1 MLLNITIL
9 EDEAVY
15 AGQLQKLLSE
25 WGKKNN
31 VTISVR
37 HFSRGEDFIKKAYDE
52 EELFFLDIDLV
63 TTNGIEIAK
72 ELREDGFRGHIIFLT
87 AFSEYV
93 FDGYHV
99 QALDYLLKPIDAD
112 KLDNCMKPVLK
123 DMESSFLIWQ
133 TQSEMI
139 KVPYNKIMAFTSYKH
154 YVDIITQ
161 IPVSASDNTTCKCY
175 RRKITLKAL
184 EQQLPKQF
192 MRCHRTI
199 IININKVMKLTR
211 TEATLSDDSVYPVSE
226 SYLKNVREAF
236 WKLLK

>member
-9 EDEAVY
+9 EDETVY
-15 AGQLQKLLSE
+15 AEQLQKLLAE
-25 WGKKNN
+25 WGQKNN
-31 VTISVR
+31 IKISAR
-37 HFSRGEDFIKKAYDE
+37 HSSCGEDFMKKTYDE

-63 TTNGIEIAK
+63 TTSGIEIAK
-72 ELREDGFRGHIIFLT
+72 KLREDGFRGHIIFLT

-123 DMESSFLIWQ
+123 DMEGSFLIWQ

-161 IPVSASDNTTCKCY
+161 IPASASDNSACKCY
-175 RRKITLKAL
+175 RRKITLKTL
-184 EQQLPKQF
+184 EQQLPKEF
-192 MRCHRTI
+192 IRCHRTI

-226 SYLKNVREAF
+226 SYLKDVREAF

>member
-9 EDEAVY
+9 EDETVY
-15 AGQLQKLLSE
+15 AGQLQKLLAE
-25 WGKKNN
+25 WGQKNN
-31 VTISVR
+31 IKISAR
-37 HFSRGEDFIKKAYDE
+37 HFSCGEDFMKKTYDE

-63 TTNGIEIAK
+63 TTSGIEIAK
-72 ELREDGFRGHIIFLT
+72 KLREDGFRGHIIFLT

-99 QALDYLLKPIDAD
+99 QALDYLLKPIDAG

-123 DMESSFLIWQ
+123 DMEGSFLIWQ

-161 IPVSASDNTTCKCY
+161 IPASASDSSTCKCY
-175 RRKITLKAL
+175 RRKITLKTL
-184 EQQLPKQF
+184 EQQLPKEF
-192 MRCHRTI
+192 IRCHRTI

-226 SYLKNVREAF
+226 SYLKDVREAF